1 MIEYPSRNDF
11 FLNFKALVNEEGHFV
26 DYILVNI
33 SDNFQAVTGIKTERI
48 LGRKV
53 SEIVLEYENDLFGI
67 KDIYYNMI
75 PKTSRKFE
83 LHMEETDRWYLVSVF
98 SDSRDFLM
106 LFYNDITRIKKPK
119 ETAGNARRSGGEICN
134 LDEKRD
140 CYGYKD
146 KLTGLYNREFFEE
159 ELSRLDSCRQLPM
172 SVIMGDLS
180 GLKLI
185 NDAFG
190 HEMGDR
196 ALKRVAELMRKA
208 FRKEDIVS
216 RVGGDEFVVL
226 LPKTPEKT
234 ALSIVRRIKE
244 DCAANPLEF
253 IKISVSFGVATKTV
267 AEEDIHEMF
276 KKAEDRMYFNKL
288 TESREAKQAMIRYI
302 KDKLEEMSLESKS
315 HIERLKEL
323 CLMMAGKLD
332 LSEIEKEE
340 LRLLCEYHDIG
351 EIGVPRKILQK
362 KEPLSKAEWE
372 NLRRHSEIGYHIIGS
387 SKEALAID
395 ELILTHHE
403 RWDGKGYPGLL
414 KKEDIP
420 LTARIFAITDAYE
433 AMINGRPYRSGIAN
447 EEALKEIWSKAG
459 TQFDPYL
466 AGIFVRLMQSEEA
479 VV

>member
-1 MIEYPSRNDF
+1 MEYPSKNDF
-11 FLNFKALVNEEGHFV
+11 FLNFKAIINEEGHFI
-26 DYILVNI
+26 DYILVNT
-33 SDNFQAVTGIKTERI
+33 SGNFQAVTGIKAEHI
-48 LGRKV
+48 MGRRA
-53 SEIVLEYENDLFGI
+53 SEIAMEYENGLLGTKEI
-67 KDIYYNMI
+67 IYNMI
-75 PKTSRKFE
+75 PKTRRKFE
-83 LHMEETDRWYLVSVF
+83 LHIEEPERWYLASIF
-98 SDSRDFLM
+98 SDNGDSL
-106 LFYNDITRIKKPK
+106 LIFYNDITKMRKSKDI
-119 ETAGNARRSGGEICN
+119 ENNSRRNSCEILN
-134 LDEKRD
+134 LDEKRE

-159 ELSRLDSCRQLPM
+159 ELSRLDSHRQLPM

-208 FRKEDIVS
+208 FRKEDIIS

-226 LPKTPEKT
+226 LPKTSEKT
-234 ALSIVRRIKE
+234 ALSIVKRIKE
-244 DCAANPLEF
+244 DCVANPLEF
-253 IKISVSFGVATKTV
+253 IKISVSFGVAAKTSV
-267 AEEDIHEMF
+267 EEDIHEMF

-288 TESREAKQAMIRYI
+288 TESREAKQEMIKYI
-302 KDKLEEMSLESKS
+302 KDKLEEMSLESQS
-315 HIERLKEL
+315 HIERLKDL
-323 CLMMAGKLD
+323 CLMMADKMD
-332 LSEIEKEE
+332 LSEIEREG

-387 SKEALAID
+387 SKGSIAID

-420 LTARIFAITDAYE
+420 LTARIFAIADAYE
-433 AMINGRPYRSGIAN
+433 AMTSIRPYRSGIAN
-447 EEALKEIWSKAG
+447 AEALKEIWSKAG
-459 TQFDPYL
+459 TQFDPHL
-466 AGIFVRLMQSEEA
+466 SKVFVQLMQKKEET

>member
-1 MIEYPSRNDF
+1 MEYPSKNDF
-11 FLNFKALVNEEGHFV
+11 FLNFKAIINEEGHFV
-26 DYILVNI
+26 DYILINV
-33 SDNFQAVTGIKTERI
+33 SDNFQAVTGIKTEHI
-48 LGRKV
+48 LGRRA
-53 SEIVLEYENDLFGI
+53 SEIALEYENNLLGTKEIF
-67 KDIYYNMI
+67 YNMI
-75 PKTSRKFE
+75 PKTRRKFE
-83 LHMEETDRWYLVSVF
+83 LRIEEAESWYLVSIF
-98 SDSRDFLM
+98 SDSSDLLT
-106 LFYNDITRIKKPK
+106 LFYNDITKIKKSK
-119 ETAGNARRSGGEICN
+119 SAAGSLRKNGGEI
-134 LDEKRD
+134 LSMEEKRD

-159 ELSRLDSCRQLPM
+159 ELSRLDSHRQLPM

-190 HEMGDR
+190 HDMGDR

-208 FRKEDIVS
+208 FRKEDIIS

-226 LPKTPEKT
+226 LPKTSEKT
-234 ALSIVRRIKE
+234 AMAIVKRIKE
-244 DCAANPLEF
+244 DCDANPLEF
-253 IKISVSFGVATKTV
+253 IKISVSFGVAAKTSV
-267 AEEDIHEMF
+267 EEDIHEMF

-288 TESREAKQAMIRYI
+288 TESREAKQEMIRYI

-315 HIERLKEL
+315 HIERLRSL
-323 CLMMAGKLD
+323 CLMMADRMD
-332 LSEIEKEE
+332 LSEIEREE

-387 SKEALAID
+387 SKGSIAID

-433 AMINGRPYRSGIAN
+433 AMTSSRPYRNGIADA
-447 EEALKEIWSKAG
+447 EALKEIWSKAG
-459 TQFDPYL
+459 TQFDPHM
-466 AGIFVRLMQSEEA
+466 AKVFVQLMQKEEGT